1 MEGKKRLSGLKLAL
15 KTSVVSGMTLL
26 SRILGLVRDIVF
38 ARFFGAG
45 LLMDA
50 FLVAQRIPN
59 MLRRFFAEGAFSA
72 GFVPVMARYKERH
85 GPEEAREYVG
95 AMAGTF
101 GVVLFVVTLIGVIGA
116 PVLVL
121 MVAPGFVGDG
131 GDFELAALML
141 RFTFPYLFFVSL
153 TAFAGGVLNTYG
165 RFGVPAFTPV
175 LLNVVLI
182 AAAVWAAP
190 LLEQPIMALAY
201 AVFVAG
207 VVQLLFQLP
216 FLASIRALPRP
227 RWRPQHEGV
236 RRAFRLM
243 VPAIFGSSVAQINV
257 LLSGIIASLLP
268 VGSISYL
275 YYSDRLMEF
284 PLGLFSIAL
293 ATVTLPYLSRLW
305 ANEEQREFAET
316 LEWSM
321 KIAVL
326 IAVPAAV
333 GLIVLASPL
342 VVTLFHGGE
351 FDANAVKMTTMALQA
366 YAIGLVGFSF
376 VKVLAPAF
384 FAREDTRTPVRIGII
399 ALVVNFVLGSTAAW
413 YLTTR
418 GYAGPHTALAAATSV
433 AAVLNAALLYRG
445 LRQANIMRHR
455 PGWRAL
461 LLRVLLA
468 NTAMMIVLFQL
479 HRGTGWWLDAGTPDR
494 VLWLSVSVAA
504 GAGAYFVALLVL
516 GMRPAQFQM
525 RHD

>member
-1 MEGKKRLSGLKLAL
+1 MEGKKRISGLKLAL

-85 GPEEAREYVG
+85 DHEEAREYVD
-95 AMAGTF
+95 A
-101 GVVLFVVTLIGVIGA
+101 VA
-116 PVLVL
+116 PALVLV
-121 MVAPGFVGDG
+121 VAPGFVGDG
-131 GDFELAALML
+131 GDFDLAALML

-175 LLNVVLI
+175 ILNVVLI

-201 AVFVAG
+201 AVFIAG

-216 FLASIRALPRP
+216 FLAAIQALPRP
-227 RWRPQHEGV
+227 KWRPRHDGV

-243 VPAIFGSSVAQINV
+243 VPAVFGSSVAQINV
-257 LLSGIIASLLP
+257 LVSGIIASLLP

-284 PLGLFSIAL
+284 PLGLFGIAL

-305 ANEEQREFAET
+305 ANEDRQEFAET
-316 LEWSM
+316 LDWSM

-326 IAVPAAV
+326 IAVPAAI
-333 GLIVLASPL
+333 GLVVLASPL
-342 VVTLFHGGE
+342 VITLFMGGV
-351 FDANAVKMTTMALQA
+351 FDARSAAMTALALQA
-366 YAIGLVGFSF
+366 YAVGLVGFSF

-384 FAREDTRTPVRIGII
+384 FAREDTRTPVRIGIF
-399 ALVVNFVLGSTAAW
+399 ALVVNVVLGSSAAW
-413 YLTTR
+413 YMTSSGMT
-418 GYAGPHTALAAATSV
+418 GPHTALAAATSV
-433 AAVLNAALLYRG
+433 AALLNAVLLYRG
-445 LRQANIMRHR
+445 LRKAGVVRHSD
-455 PGWRAL
+455 GWGVL
-461 LLRVLLA
+461 LLRVMLA
-468 NTAMMIVLFQL
+468 NAAMGVVLVQL
-479 HRGTGWWLDAGTPDR
+479 HRDISWWSGAGLAERAWWLG
-494 VLWLSVSVAA
+494 VSVVAA
-504 GAGAYFVALLVL
+504 AAVYFVALMVL
-516 GMRPAQFQM
+516 GLRPQQFRLGQ
-525 RHD
+525 D

>member
-1 MEGKKRLSGLKLAL
+1 MEGKKRISGLKLAL

-72 GFVPVMARYKERH
+72 GFVPVMARYREQHEH
-85 GPEEAREYVG
+85 GEARAYLD

-101 GVVLFVVTLIGVIGA
+101 GVVLFVVTLLGVIGA
-116 PVLVL
+116 PLLVLV
-121 MVAPGFVGDG
+121 VAPGFVGEG
-131 GDFELAALML
+131 GDFDLAALML

-182 AAAVWAAP
+182 AAAVWVAP
-190 LLEQPIMALAY
+190 MLEQPIMALAY

-207 VVQLLFQLP
+207 IVQLLFQVP
-216 FLASIRALPRP
+216 FLARIHALPRP
-227 RWRPQHEGV
+227 RWRPRHEGV
-236 RRAFRLM
+236 RRAFKLM

-284 PLGLFSIAL
+284 PLGLFGIAL

-305 ANEEQREFAET
+305 ATGERREFTAT
-316 LEWSM
+316 LEWSL
-321 KIAVL
+321 KIALL

-333 GLIVLASPL
+333 GLVVLAPPL
-342 VVTLFHGGE
+342 IVTLFYGGE
-351 FDANAVKMTTMALQA
+351 FDARSVDMTVLALQA
-366 YAIGLVGFSF
+366 YAVGLVGFSY
-376 VKVLAPAF
+376 VKILAPAF

-399 ALVVNFVLGSTAAW
+399 ALLANLVLGASSAW
-413 YLTTR
+413 YLTAN
-418 GYAGPHTALAAATSV
+418 GFAGPHTALAGATSF
-433 AAVLNAALLYRG
+433 AAILNAGLLYRG
-445 LRQANIMRHR
+445 LRKAGVIDHGA
-455 PGWRAL
+455 GWGAL
-461 LLRVLLA
+461 LMRVGLANGAMIAVLL
-468 NTAMMIVLFQL
+468 QL
-479 HRGTGWWLDAGTPDR
+479 HRETAWWTSAAPGQR
-494 VLWLSVSVAA
+494 VTWLGVSVAA
-504 GAGAYFVALLVL
+504 GAGAYFVALLLL
-516 GMRPAQFQM
+516 GMRPAQFRM

>member
-1 MEGKKRLSGLKLAL
+1 MKSKKPISGLKLAL

-26 SRILGLVRDIVF
+26 SRILGLVRDVVF

-72 GFVPVMARYKERH
+72 GFVPVMARYKEQH
-85 GPEEAREYVG
+85 EHDEAREYLD

-101 GVVLFVVTLIGVIGA
+101 GVVLFVVTLVGVIAA
-116 PVLVL
+116 PLLVLV
-121 MVAPGFVGDG
+121 VAPGFISDG
-131 GDFELAALML
+131 GDFDLAALML
-141 RFTFPYLFFVSL
+141 RFTFPYLFFISL
-153 TAFAGGVLNTYG
+153 TAFAGGIFNTYG

-201 AVFVAG
+201 AVFIAG
-207 VVQLLFQLP
+207 VLQLLFQLP
-216 FLASIRALPRP
+216 FLAKIRALPRP
-227 RWRPQHEGV
+227 KWRPQHKGV
-236 RRAFRLM
+236 RRAFKLM
-243 VPAIFGSSVAQINV
+243 LPAIFGSSVAQINV
-257 LLSGIIASLLP
+257 LLSGITASLLP

-284 PLGLFSIAL
+284 PLGLFGIAL

-305 ANEEQREFAET
+305 ANGDRNEFAQT

-321 KIAVL
+321 KIAIL

-333 GLIVLASPL
+333 GLVMLAAPL
-342 VVTLFHGGE
+342 ITTLFHGGE
-351 FDANAVKMTTMALQA
+351 FDQHSVDMTVLSLQA
-366 YAIGLVGFSF
+366 YAFGLVGFSF

-384 FAREDTRTPVRIGII
+384 FAREDTRTPVRVGII
-399 ALVVNFVLGSTAAW
+399 ALCVNLVLGASSAW
-413 YLTTR
+413 YLTSR
-418 GYAGPHTALAAATSV
+418 GIAGPHMGLAAATSV

-445 LRQANIMRHR
+445 LHKAGVISHG
-455 PGWRAL
+455 PGWGIL
-461 LLRVLLA
+461 LLRVLVANAAMITVLLA
-468 NTAMMIVLFQL
+468 L
-479 HRGTGWWLDAGTPDR
+479 HRSVSWWTAASLTDR
-494 VLWLSVSVAA
+494 VGWLSVSVAA
-504 GAGAYFVALLVL
+504 GAGIYFVSLLVL
-516 GMRPAQFQM
+516 GLRPSQFRM
-525 RHD
+525 SHD

>member
-1 MEGKKRLSGLKLAL
+1 MEGKKRISGLKLAL
-15 KTSVVSGMTLL
+15 KTSIVSGMTLV

-38 ARFFGAG
+38 ARFFGAS
-45 LLMDA
+45 LVMDA

-72 GFVPVMARYKERH
+72 GFVPVMARYKEQH
-85 GPEEAREYVG
+85 GHDDTRTYLD

-101 GVVLFVVTLIGVIGA
+101 GIVLFIVTLIGVFGA
-116 PVLVL
+116 PLLVL
-121 MVAPGFVGDG
+121 IVAPGFVGEG

-165 RFGVPAFTPV
+165 KFGVPAFTPV
-175 LLNVVLI
+175 ILNVVLI
-182 AAAVWAAP
+182 GAAVWAAP
-190 LLEQPIMALAY
+190 LLDEPIMALAY
-201 AVFVAG
+201 AVFIAG
-207 VVQLLFQLP
+207 VAQLLFQLP
-216 FLASIRALPRP
+216 FLARIGVLPRP
-227 RWRPQHEGV
+227 RWEPGHDGV

-257 LLSGIIASLLP
+257 LLSGMIASLLP

-284 PLGLFSIAL
+284 PLGLFGIAL

-305 ANEEQREFAET
+305 ANEDRREFAET

-321 KIAVL
+321 RIAVL

-333 GLIVLASPL
+333 GLIVLATPL
-342 VVTLFHGGE
+342 VITLFFGGE
-351 FDANAVKMTTMALQA
+351 FDARAVRLTALALQA

-384 FAREDTRTPVRIGII
+384 FAREDTRTPVRIGIV
-399 ALVVNFVLGSTAAW
+399 ALLVNLVLGASSAW
-413 YLTTR
+413 YLTHTNFD
-418 GYAGPHTALAAATSV
+418 GPHTGLAGATSA
-433 AAVLNAALLYRG
+433 AAVLNAVLLYRG
-445 LRQANIMRHR
+445 LRRAEVLRHG
-455 PGWRAL
+455 PGWGLL
-461 LLRVLLA
+461 LLRVTIGNVAMVAVLL
-468 NTAMMIVLFQL
+468 QL
-479 HRGTGWWLDAGTPDR
+479 RKATDWWLAASLGDR
-494 VLWLSVSVAA
+494 VGWLTVSVVA
-504 GAGAYFVALLVL
+504 GAASYFVAIVLLGL
-516 GMRPAQFQM
+516 RPNQFRL

>member
-1 MEGKKRLSGLKLAL
+1 MDGKKRISGQKLAL

-72 GFVPVMARYKERH
+72 GFVPVMARYRERH
-85 GPEEAREYVG
+85 EQSEAREYLD

-101 GVVLFVVTLIGVIGA
+101 ATVLFVVTLIGVLGA
-116 PVLVL
+116 PLLVLV
-121 MVAPGFVGDG
+121 VAPGFVGDG
-131 GDFELAALML
+131 GDFDLAALML

-175 LLNVVLI
+175 ILNVVLI

-207 VVQLLFQLP
+207 LAQLLFQLP
-216 FLASIRALPRP
+216 FLARIHALPRP
-227 RWRPQHEGV
+227 KWRPRHDGV
-236 RRAFRLM
+236 RRAFKLM

-284 PLGLFSIAL
+284 PLGLFGIAL
-293 ATVTLPYLSRLW
+293 ATVTLPYMSRLW
-305 ANEEQREFAET
+305 ANDERREFAET

-326 IAVPAAV
+326 IAVPAAI
-333 GLIVLASPL
+333 GLVILATPL
-342 VVTLFHGGE
+342 VITLFYGGE
-351 FDANAVKMTTMALQA
+351 FDRRSVEMTVLALQA
-366 YAIGLVGFSF
+366 YAVGLVGFSF
-376 VKVLAPAF
+376 VKILAPAF
-384 FAREDTRTPVRIGII
+384 FAREDTRTPVRIGIV
-399 ALVVNFVLGSTAAW
+399 ALLANVVLGAGSAW
-413 YLTTR
+413 YLTAR
-418 GYAGPHTALAAATSV
+418 GFAGPHTALAAATSF

-445 LRQANIMRHR
+445 LRRADIIDHG
-455 PGWRAL
+455 PGWPAL
-461 LLRVLLA
+461 LVRVAVA
-468 NTAMMIVLFQL
+468 NAAMAAVLMKL
-479 HRGTGWWLDAGTPDR
+479 HRATAWWTDVSTGEKVAWLTI
-494 VLWLSVSVAA
+494 SVVA
-504 GAGAYFVALLVL
+504 GAGAYFVALVVL
-516 GMRPAQFQM
+516 GMRPAQF
-525 RHD
+525 RLGRG